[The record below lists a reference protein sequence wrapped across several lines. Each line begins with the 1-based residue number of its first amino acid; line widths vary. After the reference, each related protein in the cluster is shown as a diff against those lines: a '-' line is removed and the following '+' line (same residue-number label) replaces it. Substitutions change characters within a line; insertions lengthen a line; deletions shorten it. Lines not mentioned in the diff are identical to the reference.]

1 MQYPFLLQYLSTEMN
16 NRKMKRESVLSMDSY
31 LYEHVFL
38 VRDKIVTWFPYI
50 SGQTYGHEDCRRK
63 YKWKHNCR
71 TYIIL
76 I

>member
-38 VRDKIVTWFPYI
+38 VRDKIVT
-50 SGQTYGHEDCRRK
+50 
-63 YKWKHNCR
+63 
-71 TYIIL
+71 
-76 I
+76 